1 MERKKKRKKGGR
13 EERKEERKEEK
24 SSLLRIPQLECMK
37 QSLDFGH
44 FESSVKTL
52 LTDLSGNMEKPN
64 RFFCL
69 EATTDGP
76 DWEYFLL
83 TQLWLI
89 IAYLWSNYFLFFF
102 IYCKSNAFR
111 KLDEGNTQYKCK
123 DSKLNSDVLQLVSW
137 HPRGFHSSL
146 LDLGFLR
153 LPGGS
158 LVLWF
163 WFPET
168 WQRQWGSMV
177 MKAPSVGPCSLEVS

>member
-1 MERKKKRKKGGR
+1 MQRKKKGKEGGR

-24 SSLLRIPQLECMK
+24 SSLPGIPQLECMK

-64 RFFCL
+64 RSFCL

-111 KLDEGNTQYKCK
+111 KLDKWNTQDKCK

-137 HPRGFHSSL
+137 HPSGFHSSL
-146 LDLGFLR
+146 LDLGFLS

-158 LVLWF
+158 PVLWF

-177 MKAPSVGPCSLEVS
+177 MKAPSVGQSSLEVS